1 MKKLI
6 WTFLLSF
13 LSRIQ
18 KNVIAN
24 WALTEI
30 NKNSKQFE
38 ILRLLSILDDY
49 S

>member
-1 MKKLI
+1 M
-6 WTFLLSF
+6 
-13 LSRIQ
+13 
-18 KNVIAN
+18 AN

-38 ILRLLSILDDY
+38 ILRLLSILDIY

>member
-1 MKKLI
+1 MKKLLLD
-6 WTFLLSF
+6 FLLSF

-18 KNVIAN
+18 KNVTAN

>member
-1 MKKLI
+1 M
-6 WTFLLSF
+6 
-13 LSRIQ
+13 
-18 KNVIAN
+18 AN

-38 ILRLLSILDDY
+38 ILRLLSILDVY

>member
-1 MKKLI
+1 MKKLLLE
-6 WTFLLSF
+6 FLLSF

-18 KNVIAN
+18 KNVTAN